1 MITNEIGH
9 FHRLSDAKM
18 VEEFNLEGKRK
29 RDVDDDGKRRR
40 EREKERRDKRDRDT
54 RDRDKRDRGSGSGAV
69 PVCPDWLKS
78 KMTSCEKFSK
88 GSCRYGGKKAHPA
101 LEE

>member
-1 MITNEIGH
+1 
-9 FHRLSDAKM
+9 M
-18 VEEFNLEGKRK
+18 VEEFNREGKRK
-29 RDVDDDGKRRR
+29 RDGEDDGKSRR
-40 EREKERRDKRDRDT
+40 EREMERRDKEKRDRDK